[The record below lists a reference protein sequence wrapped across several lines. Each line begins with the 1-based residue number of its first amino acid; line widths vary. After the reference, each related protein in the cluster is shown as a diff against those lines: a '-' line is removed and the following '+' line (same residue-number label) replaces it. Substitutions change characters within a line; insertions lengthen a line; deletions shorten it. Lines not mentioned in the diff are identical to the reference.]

1 MDVKLFDPA
10 EILTSE
16 ERIIEY
22 LREAFEDGDPALI
35 TMALGAVARARSMAE
50 VAGDTGLT
58 REALYKALSRKGNP
72 RLSTFMAV
80 IKALGYRLSIDA
92 RPP

>member
-10 EILTSE
+10 EVLNSD

-35 TMALGAVARARSMAE
+35 TAALGAVARARSIAD
-50 VAGDTGLT
+50 VAHETGLT
-58 REALYKALSRKGNP
+58 REALYKALSPNGNP
-72 RLSTFMAV
+72 RLSTLMAV
-80 IKALGYRLSIDA
+80 IKALGYQLSIDA
-92 RPP
+92 R